1 MHNLLVMHSD
11 ELDLVF
17 SALADPTRRDMLEQ
31 MAGGEQCI
39 TDLGRRHS
47 MSQPAISKHVK
58 VLERAGLVTR
68 TRDGRH
74 HRLLVNPRP
83 IEEARTW
90 IDHYAQF
97 WKDQFDAVDVYLK
110 KYADADQHTRS

>member
-1 MHNLLVMHSD
+1 MHSCH
-11 ELDLVF
+11 LDLVF

-58 VLERAGLVTR
+58 VLERAGLITR

-74 HRLLVNPRP
+74 HRLRVNPRP
-83 IEEARTW
+83 IEQARTW

-97 WKDQFDAVDVYLK
+97 WHDQFDAVEEYLK
-110 KYADADQHTRS
+110 KQSDTDQHTQP

>member
-1 MHNLLVMHSD
+1 MRQAG
-11 ELDLVF
+11 LDLVF

-31 MAGGEQCI
+31 MASGEQSI

-68 TRDGRH
+68 TRDGRR
-74 HRLLVNPRP
+74 HRLRVNPQP

-97 WKDQFDAVDVYLK
+97 WKDQFDAVEVYLNK
-110 KYADADQHTRS
+110 QTEAEQQDQK